1 MENQAERKKQ
11 FELGFTLIELMI
23 VIAIVGILAAIALPN
38 FIAYRDKSFCAYAE
52 EDAAA
57 IKSALASYFSV
68 PQRTTIPDLTE
79 LENLENL
86 NTNNK
91 GANVVIAEIV
101 GGEITIQVRDA
112 SNRCPKSNVFTAT
125 IGGDQGSWL

>member
-1 MENQAERKKQ
+1 MKNQAEGKKQ
-11 FELGFTLIELMI
+11 IELGFTLVELMI
-23 VIAIVGILAAIALPN
+23 VIAIIGILAAIAIPN
-38 FIAYRDKSFCAYAE
+38 FIAYRDKSFCVYAE
-52 EDAAA
+52 DDAAA

-68 PQRTTIPDLTE
+68 PQRTTVPVLAE

-91 GANVVIAEIV
+91 GADVLIAEIV

-112 SNRCPKSNVFTAT
+112 SSRCPKSNVFTAT
-125 IGGDQGSWL
+125 IGGDQGSWT